1 MLLFL
6 DRNMTVCFTPHLSN
20 LIKRMERL
28 LTNFLPRVG
37 NHCLALGLL
46 TRANGYAA
54 ALVEVLVYV
63 YIHQVF

>member
-1 MLLFL
+1 
-6 DRNMTVCFTPHLSN
+6 
-20 LIKRMERL
+20 MERL